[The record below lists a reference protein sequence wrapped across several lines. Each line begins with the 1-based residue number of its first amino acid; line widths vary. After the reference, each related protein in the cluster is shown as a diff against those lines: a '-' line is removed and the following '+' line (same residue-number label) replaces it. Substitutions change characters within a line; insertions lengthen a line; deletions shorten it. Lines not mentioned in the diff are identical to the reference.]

1 MGAAEIEDIR
11 ERLAG
16 LEARHGETSTLVAV
30 LVHEMQGIRFLL
42 RSILGAIIVAV
53 IGAIVT
59 AWVQIPRGEYHP
71 TTPKVVEAP
80 K

>member
-1 MGAAEIEDIR
+1 MGTAEIDDIR

-16 LEARHGETSTLVAV
+16 LEGKHGETAMLVAV
-30 LVHEMQGIRFLL
+30 LVNEMQGIRWLL
-42 RSILGAIIVAV
+42 RLILGTIIIAV

-59 AWVQIPRGEYHP
+59 AWVQIPRGEYQP
-71 TTPKVVEAP
+71 TSPKVEAP

>member
-1 MGAAEIEDIR
+1 MGTADIEDIR

-16 LEARHGETSTLVAV
+16 LEGKHSETATLVAV
-30 LVHEMQGIRFLL
+30 LVHEMQGIRWLL
-42 RSILGAIIVAV
+42 RLILGTIIIAV

-59 AWVQIPRGEYHP
+59 AWVQIPRGEYQP
-71 TTPKVVEAP
+71 TSPKVEAP